1 MLYLNNV
8 DRKKISVI
16 FSLLLLKGG
25 IFMRKRIFLIL
36 FIFSF
41 VIFLSNCTKSEKK
54 LSVEE
59 VNNLISKINNS
70 PLGLKLEVDSK
81 NIITKLEKKTA
92 ESKDRY
98 LVTLVQPSVIFDTS
112 VYKSMDPNLKP
123 TKIAIGMKELNLVY
137 GPSEEYLSI
146 ASIKGL
152 SFDWNPIKMF
162 KQPVKAGKI
171 KSKIKIK
178 VSAENI
184 ELKDYDYSCLLR
196 KDPKDFIGIIS
207 DLINDN
213 PLSESIGNNIK
224 FEMEFPVKEKEKG
237 VFVCEIGEAEGM
249 SKVKS
254 DFFAIFLK
262 KKETKLNLSK
272 LLSEGSSIFEVKME
286 LSDVFFKAKEEDK
299 DIFKGKIENSSFS
312 YYLRPD
318 NTKSFFEYGNSFF
331 IENVSVS
338 VPESREIEL
347 VTKIER
353 LQMAFSMEHL
363 TSGFVQS
370 YLDLIEASMSKKYSD
385 KKRTLAA
392 QGMKIG
398 GEFMKSK
405 PIIKISFPKFIHYFG
420 ELNADAEFQ
429 FSTIG
434 PPHGKAIVRIF
445 KIDEVI
451 KRIKSEKLLS
461 SKIIQGILKIFKD
474 TFVKDKEHDGVLTF
488 EIKKEEPGVF
498 YLNNKPLNLNKQ
510 NK

>member
-1 MLYLNNV
+1 MLTG
-8 DRKKISVI
+8 KKISVI

-54 LSVEE
+54 LSVED

-81 NIITKLEKKTA
+81 NIITKLEKKS
-92 ESKDRY
+92 EKGKDRY

-137 GPSEEYLSI
+137 GHSEEYLSI

-152 SFDWNPIKMF
+152 SFDWNPIKML
-162 KQPVKAGKI
+162 KQPVKARKI
-171 KSKIKIK
+171 KSKIK

-213 PLSESIGNNIK
+213 PLSESICNNIK
-224 FEMEFPVKEKEKG
+224 FEMEFLDKDKKKR

-262 KKETKLNLSK
+262 KKETKLNLLK
-272 LLSEGSSIFEVKME
+272 LLSEGSPIFEVKMK
-286 LSDVFFKAKEEDK
+286 LSDVFFEAKEEDK

-318 NTKSFFEYGNSFF
+318 NTKSFFEYGNSFS
-331 IENVSVS
+331 IKNVNVS
-338 VPESREIEL
+338 VPENKEIEL
-347 VTKIER
+347 ATKIEG

-363 TSGFVQS
+363 TPEFVQS
-370 YLDLIEASMSKKYSD
+370 YLDLIEASISKKYSGEKD
-385 KKRTLAA
+385 KQRTLAA

-398 GEFMKSK
+398 GEFIKSK
-405 PIIKISFPKFIHYFG
+405 PIIKIFFPEFIHYFG
-420 ELNADAEFQ
+420 ELNANAEFQ

-434 PPHGKAIVRIF
+434 PPQGKAIVRIF

-451 KRIKSEKLLS
+451 KRIKSEKLFS

-488 EIKKEEPGVF
+488 EIKKEEPRVF
-498 YLNNKPLNLNKQ
+498 YLNDKPLNLNKQ
-510 NK
+510 NR

>member
-1 MLYLNNV
+1 M
-8 DRKKISVI
+8 RKK
-16 FSLLLLKGG
+16 L
-25 IFMRKRIFLIL
+25 FLIL

-54 LSVEE
+54 LNVEE
-59 VNNLISKINNS
+59 VNILISKINNS
-70 PLGLKLEVDSK
+70 PFGLKLKAEPE
-81 NIITKLEKKTA
+81 NIITKLEKKRA
-92 ESKDRY
+92 EGKDRY

-112 VYKSMDPNLKP
+112 VYKSMDTNLKP
-123 TKIAIGMKELNLVY
+123 TKIAIGMKELNLIY

-146 ASIKGL
+146 VSIKGL
-152 SFDWNPIKMF
+152 LFDWKPIKML
-162 KQPVKAGKI
+162 KQPVKVRKI
-171 KSKIKIK
+171 RSKIKIK
-178 VSAENI
+178 VSVENI

-196 KDPKDFIGIIS
+196 KESKDFIGIIS

-224 FEMEFPVKEKEKG
+224 FEMEFLDKDKKKG
-237 VFVCEIGEAEGM
+237 VFACEIGEAEGM

-262 KKETKLNLSK
+262 KKEAKLNLSK
-272 LLSEGSSIFEVKME
+272 LLSEGSSIFEVKMK

-318 NTKSFFEYGNSFF
+318 NTKSFFEYGNSFS
-331 IENVSVS
+331 IKNVNVS
-338 VPESREIEL
+338 VPENKGIEL
-347 VTKIER
+347 ATKIEG

-363 TSGFVQS
+363 TPEFVQS
-370 YLDLIEASMSKKYSD
+370 YLDLIKTVMSKKYSVE
-385 KKRTLAA
+385 KEKQKAVAA

-420 ELNADAEFQ
+420 ELNANAEFQ

-434 PPHGKAIVRIF
+434 PPQGKAIVRIF

-451 KRIKSEKLLS
+451 ERIKSEKLLS

-474 TFVKDKEHDGVLTF
+474 AFIKDKEDDGVLTF

-498 YLNNKPLNLNKQ
+498 YLNNKPLNRKNQK
-510 NK
+510 